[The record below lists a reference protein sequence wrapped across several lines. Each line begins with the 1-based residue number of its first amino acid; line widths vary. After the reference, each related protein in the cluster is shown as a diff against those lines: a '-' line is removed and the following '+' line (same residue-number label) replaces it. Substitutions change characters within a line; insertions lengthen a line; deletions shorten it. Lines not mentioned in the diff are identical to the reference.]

1 MRAVIQEEWQD
12 TGWET
17 VAVYLFTRKLAMGR
31 ARQGRNDTDA
41 WVQSVLA
48 GAVWSPGENME
59 DLADQLIER
68 FSHQEYGTLYEE
80 VEPAPT
86 LDMLGAREFLGEERP
101 PFATEQPKV
110 STALPSDLAGWKTR
124 LR

>member
-1 MRAVIQEEWQD
+1 MQEEWQD

-17 VAVYLFTRKLAMGR
+17 VAVYLFTPKLAMGR
-31 ARQGRNDTDA
+31 ARLGRPDIDA

-48 GAVWSPGENME
+48 GARWEPGQNLE
-59 DLADQLIER
+59 DLADQMVER

-80 VEPAPT
+80 VEPTPT
-86 LDMLGAREFLGEERP
+86 LDMLYAREFLGETRA
-101 PFATEQPKV
+101 PFATEQPQV
-110 STALPSDLAGWKTR
+110 STAVPSDLAGWKTR